1 MLVVVVGIVWLMPFR
16 CEVAVFVAAKDVDIV
31 AYIFQVWRCFAKV
44 VAVMLRLMPF
54 GVGSEALS
62 VVVFIVVAVDIKWL
76 MPSRCLGST
85 YFVVVNDDISNA
97 YAFQEG
103 R

>member
-44 VAVMLRLMPF
+44 VAVML
-54 GVGSEALS
+54 
-62 VVVFIVVAVDIKWL
+62 
-76 MPSRCLGST
+76 
-85 YFVVVNDDISNA
+85 
-97 YAFQEG
+97 
-103 R
+103 

>member
-1 MLVVVVGIVWLMPFR
+1 
-16 CEVAVFVAAKDVDIV
+16 
-31 AYIFQVWRCFAKV
+31 
-44 VAVMLRLMPF
+44 MPF
-54 GVGSEALS
+54 GVGSGALS
-62 VVVFIVVAVDIKWL
+62 VVVLIVVAVDIKWL